1 MQILNS
7 ISKIIAV
14 MLLFCIIFTSC
25 GSSYPKSINNLQIIN
40 TEKAENKFHIVSKN
54 TKTVIQNEYIDLK
67 IDEENHSV
75 IVKDKQSGYEWNSLP
90 ENNNSYGTMFEIKL
104 INANGIHVLNT
115 QDNSVAL
122 SSSSFRTENNILY
135 IDYILSDKEETTKK
149 DYEELT
155 ANDIYVSFTAS
166 FTLKA
171 QSLYLDINTA
181 ELKTAPES
189 FISEITVMPYLG
201 SSKTDAENDYFIIPD
216 GSGAIMN
223 LNTSD
228 IATGSVTTA
237 VYGADP
243 YIQEVTECA
252 TATLPV
258 FGAKRSDAAFVS
270 VITNADALATINA
283 NRSDRENPSRI
294 YSVFTTTSTFTD
306 ENNNSILFGKPY
318 EGNISVVY
326 KFLSGSNANYSA
338 MALTAKEEFITNGTL
353 SSEKSRINDTIP
365 FCITLIGEADNKKLT
380 TTQQAIDILRI
391 LKGKGISNIFL
402 NYKGLLSGG
411 LAQKNLYSSF
421 INNKLGG
428 EDGLAALHEFTEK
441 QNCTLSIGINIISAS
456 EKFSLAKQTKTISS
470 DKAIFLM
477 NNDMSF
483 YQTESDRLASRI
495 GAQAAQLGKEKAD
508 SSIYSKTNNYSMYLL
523 KNDKLKKLYS
533 SFIEDQNFSV
543 IDGLTLNDAG
553 RVLYSDSDTTRQE
566 AMNTVASLIRAT
578 SNYGSLGIEG
588 GNLYALYNADIV
600 LDMDFDTFYPESAAY
615 EPIPFAQSILHGSM
629 LYTGKPIDAG
639 DPLYRYNMLRY
650 IEYGAV
656 PSYEWIYE
664 SANIYCYSAYLLSE
678 KITEI
683 VEFYNEAADI
693 FSELADKNI
702 TGHRKVTKD
711 ALNNTIT
718 GVYCTTYSDGSE
730 IYVNYTGNIVT
741 TSENIVIGPYDYVK
755 VNR

>member
-1 MQILNS
+1 MQMLKS
-7 ISKIIAV
+7 LSKIIAA
-14 MLLFCIIFTSC
+14 MLIFCIIFTSC
-25 GSSYPKSINNLQIIN
+25 GAQSPKSINNLQIIN

-54 TKTVIQNEYIDLK
+54 TKTVIQNEYIDLML
-67 IDEENHSV
+67 DDTNHSV
-75 IVKDKQSGYEWNSLP
+75 IIKDKQSGYEWNSLP
-90 ENNNSYGTMFEIKL
+90 TNNNNYAYMFEVKL
-104 INANGIHVLNT
+104 IDANGIHILNT
-115 QDNSVAL
+115 QDNSVAF
-122 SSSSFRTENNILY
+122 SSSSYRTENNILY
-135 IDYILSDKEETTKK
+135 IDYVLSDKKETTVKNH
-149 DYEELT
+149 DELT
-155 ANDIYVSFTAS
+155 TDDIYVSFTAS

-181 ELKTAPES
+181 EIKSAPDS
-189 FISEITVMPYLG
+189 FVSEISVMPYFG

-228 IATGSVTTA
+228 IATGSITAA
-237 VYGADP
+237 VYGTDP
-243 YIQEVTECA
+243 YITEVNDCA
-252 TATLPV
+252 TATIPV
-258 FGAKRSDAAFVS
+258 FGAKRSDAAFVA
-270 VITNADALATINA
+270 VITNADALAKINA
-283 NRSDRENPSRI
+283 NRTDRETPSRI
-294 YSVFTTTSTFTD
+294 YSVFTTTSTYTD
-306 ENNNSILFGKPY
+306 EDNITTLFGKTY
-318 EGNISVVY
+318 KGNISVVY

-338 MALTAKEEFITNGTL
+338 MALAAKEEFITNGTL
-353 SSEKSRINDTIP
+353 SSEKTQINDTIP

-411 LAQKNLYSSF
+411 LAQKNLYTSF
-421 INNKLGG
+421 INTKLGG
-428 EDGLAALHEFTEK
+428 KDGLETLHEFTEK
-441 QNCTLSIGINIISAS
+441 QNCTLNIGTNIISSS
-456 EKFSLAKQTKTISS
+456 EKFSLTKQTKTISS
-470 DKAIFLM
+470 DNTMFLM

-483 YQTESDRLASRI
+483 YQIESDRLASRI

-508 SSIYSKTNNYSMYLL
+508 SSIYSKTDNYSMYLL

-533 SFIEDQNFSV
+533 SFIEEQDFSV
-543 IDGLTLNDAG
+543 IDGLTLTDAG
-553 RVLYSDSDTTRQE
+553 RILYSDSDTTRQD
-566 AMNTVASLIRAT
+566 AMNTVSSLIQAT

-600 LDMDFDTFYPESAAY
+600 FDMDFDTYYPESAAY
-615 EPIPFAQSILHGSM
+615 EPIPFVQSVLHGSM

-664 SANIYCYSAYLLSE
+664 SVNIYCYSAYLLSE

-693 FSELADKNI
+693 FSDLADENI
-702 TGHRKVTKD
+702 TGHRKITKD
-711 ALNNTIT
+711 ALDNSIT

-741 TSENIVIGPYDYVK
+741 TSDNIVIGPYDYVK